1 MILVLRAGRAGAQHF
16 LYNSNLSDI
25 SACLYR
31 KCSLMT
37 ITRKLSTLALALCSC
52 CLVTA
57 TAQDSAKIVQQKRNH
72 IAVKPFEW
80 VGIDMFSRFKHTS
93 SNVYNY
99 YGFGLAYE
107 RSLRPGSRWSI
118 ALPVNVRQNL
128 NPNEKATA
136 VFFCPGIKY
145 GVLQKGPLQYS
156 IGLHAGASR
165 ESGRYIFWDMDGEY
179 VDSRNRFRSIT
190 VLTAVNNT
198 LAVPLTS
205 SLSLRLEA
213 GLSFEIANFSRWVA
227 PYSPYNWSTSYGP
240 YVYAMVNGGIA
251 LNYTF

>member
-1 MILVLRAGRAGAQHF
+1 M
-16 LYNSNLSDI
+16 
-25 SACLYR
+25 
-31 KCSLMT
+31 
-37 ITRKLSTLALALCSC
+37 LALCACSTFI
-52 CLVTA
+52 VS
-57 TAQDSAKIVQQKRNH
+57 AQDSTKVRSEKRNN

-80 VGIDMFSRFKHTS
+80 VGIDMFSRFKHAN

-99 YGFGLAYE
+99 YGFGLSYE

-118 ALPVNVRQNL
+118 VLPVNVRQNL
-128 NPNEKATA
+128 NPEEKATA

-145 GVLQKGPLQYS
+145 GVLQKGALQYS

-179 VDSRNRFRSIT
+179 LDSRNRFRRIT
-190 VLTAVNNT
+190 VLTAINNT

-205 SLSLRLEA
+205 SLSVRLEA
-213 GLSFEIANFSRWVA
+213 GLSFETADFSRRVA
-227 PYSPYNWSTSYGP
+227 PYPPYNWSASYGP
-240 YVYAMVNGGIA
+240 YFYAMINGGIA